1 VWEGALEQVREDYGI
16 AKTQE
21 KGVEVAAVA
30 GKEAMEAV
38 KVKAAKTVEAG
49 TLTSA

>member
-30 GKEAMEAV
+30 GKEAME
-38 KVKAAKTVEAG
+38 VKAAKTVEG
-49 TLTSA
+49 H